1 MGVLLFTI
9 PTERRITF
17 MNIREI
23 EYITIPVSNLEVS
36 LRFYHEVFDL
46 RIVDLPNGDKGADLR
61 KQFLDFHVEDKV
73 EHPTSFGLIAHDSMK
88 DIKAHLI
95 NYFVDIVSEPTEKTE
110 VRRNV
115 NSITILDPDKNRI
128 EVNEFR

>member
-1 MGVLLFTI
+1 
-9 PTERRITF
+9 

-46 RIVDLPNGDKGADLR
+46 QIVDLPNGDKGADMH
-61 KQFLDFHVEDKV
+61 KMFLDFHEEKQV
-73 EHPTSFGLIAHDSMK
+73 EHPISFGLIAKDKME

-128 EVNEFR
+128 EVNEFK

>member
-1 MGVLLFTI
+1 
-9 PTERRITF
+9 

-23 EYITIPVSNLEVS
+23 EYITIPISNQEVS
-36 LRFYHEVFDL
+36 RRFYHEVFDL
-46 RIVDLPNGDKGADLR
+46 PMITLPNGDMGADLR
-61 KQFLDFHVEDKV
+61 KMFLDFKV
-73 EHPTSFGLIAHDSMK
+73 VDQVTPISFGLIAKDSMA

-95 NYFVDIVSEPTEKTE
+95 NYFVTIVDEPTEKTE
-110 VRRNV
+110 NRRNV

>member
-1 MGVLLFTI
+1 METLLLKDDYK
-9 PTERRITF
+9 

-46 RIVDLPNGDKGADLR
+46 QIVDLPNGDKGADMH
-61 KQFLDFHVEDKV
+61 KMFLDFHEEKQV
-73 EHPTSFGLIAHDSMK
+73 EHPISFGLIAKDKME

-128 EVNEFR
+128 EVNEFK

>member
-1 MGVLLFTI
+1 
-9 PTERRITF
+9 

-46 RIVDLPNGDKGADLR
+46 QIVDLPNGDKGADLR
-61 KQFLDFHVEDKV
+61 KMFLDFHQEDKV
-73 EHPTSFGLIAHDSMK
+73 DHPISFGLTAKNSME
-88 DIKAHLI
+88 DVKAHLI
-95 NYFVDIVSEPTEKTE
+95 NYFVDIVDEPTTKTE

>member
-1 MGVLLFTI
+1 
-9 PTERRITF
+9 

-23 EYITIPVSNLEVS
+23 EYITIFVSDLEAS

-46 RIVDLPNGDKGADLR
+46 QIVDLPNGDKGADLN
-61 KQFLDFHVEDKV
+61 KMFLDFHQEATVDN
-73 EHPTSFGLIAHDSMK
+73 PISFGLIAKDKMT

-95 NYFVDIVSEPTEKTE
+95 NYFVDIVDEPTQKTE

>member
-1 MGVLLFTI
+1 
-9 PTERRITF
+9 

-61 KQFLDFHVEDKV
+61 KMFLDFHLEDRV
-73 EHPTSFGLIAHDSMK
+73 DHPISFGLIAKDSMAA
-88 DIKAHLI
+88 IKAHLI
-95 NYFVDIVSEPTEKTE
+95 NYFVDIVDEPTTKTE
-110 VRRNV
+110 VRRKV
-115 NSITILDPDKNRI
+115 NSITILDPDQNRI